1 MAVLETGD
9 LTIPSQILDPWIKS
23 VANGSVV
30 STLSPNL
37 PMKFG
42 KGESFTFGTDEA
54 EYVGEGQNKG
64 DSEFTSSVQTV
75 EPFKF
80 HKTVRMTD
88 EVVWADEDHQ
98 LGVVQQILAEI
109 QPALSR
115 ALDYGVIHG
124 VNPRTGTPVAAMTQK
139 LSAADSVEAADGAA
153 PYLAIDA
160 ADALVLGAG
169 NLPSD
174 LAIDPTFAVKFAQLR
189 DSDGRK
195 VYPDVSY
202 STAPSTLENHRSS
215 VSKTV
220 SGAGVL
226 ATPSEILAINGDFSA
241 IRWGIQKTIGL
252 KLIEFGDPD
261 GNGDLQR
268 NNQVAFRAEVVYGW
282 GIADLS
288 AFALIKSA
296 PVEAP

>member
-1 MAVLETGD
+1 MAVLTTGD
-9 LTIPSQILDPWIKS
+9 LVIPTQILDPWIKS

-42 KGESFTFGTDEA
+42 KGEAFTFGTDEA

-98 LGVVQQILAEI
+98 LGVIQQILAEI

-124 VNPRTGTPVAAMTQK
+124 VNPKTGAVVAAMARK
-139 LSAADSVEAADGAA
+139 LADADSVELDEAEE
-153 PYLAIDA
+153 PFLAIDR
-160 ADALVLGAG
+160 ADAAVLAAG
-169 NLPSD
+169 GLPSD
-174 LAIDPTFAVKFAQLR
+174 LAIDPTFAVKFATLR
-189 DSDGRK
+189 DKDGRK
-195 VYPDVSY
+195 LYPDVSY
-202 STAPSTLENHRSS
+202 TTAASTLENHRSS

-220 SGAGVL
+220 SGAGVV
-226 ATPSEILAINGDFSA
+226 AEPSGILAIDGDFSA
-241 IRWGIQKTIGL
+241 IRWGVQKSIGL
-252 KLIEFGDPD
+252 KLIEYGDPD

-282 GIADLS
+282 GIADLDV
-288 AFALIKSA
+288 FNLIKA
-296 PVEAP
+296 ADAEGN